1 MSTLTKDL
9 TVKVSGC
16 LNRIPCDRLPD
27 FDNLVGRTDGY
38 QMGATS
44 GFTPL
49 GLRRQ
54 GLSPFHHS
62 SSRVMWHIT
71 AGTPSNKNYTLQVLS
86 QRESWL
92 VGPHLGTTLKGGGKK
107 PERESKSI

>member
-9 TVKVSGC
+9 TVKVPGC
-16 LNRIPCDRLPD
+16 LDRIPCDRLPD
-27 FDNLVGRTDGY
+27 FDNLVGQTDGY

-54 GLSPFHHS
+54 GLSPFRTPPLES
-62 SSRVMWHIT
+62 C
-71 AGTPSNKNYTLQVLS
+71 GTSLQVIPIRQDTLRMMLRANERRAGS
-86 QRESWL
+86 L
-92 VGPHLGTTLKGGGKK
+92 VGPHLGTQHH
-107 PERESKSI
+107 